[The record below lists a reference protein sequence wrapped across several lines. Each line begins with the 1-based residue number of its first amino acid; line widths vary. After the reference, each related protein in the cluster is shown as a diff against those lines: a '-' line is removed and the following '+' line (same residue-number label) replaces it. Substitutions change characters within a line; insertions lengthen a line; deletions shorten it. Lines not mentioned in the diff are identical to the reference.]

1 MEKEKRIQ
9 MAAGMAREVFTNED
23 TITVTIKY
31 GHLHIIVER
40 ENLICHSVLKRAMGI
55 AEGLGL
61 KMYVDLTPESDGLIV
76 IHESYNI

>member
-1 MEKEKRIQ
+1 MDTEKRIK
-9 MAAGMAREVFTNED
+9 MAAETAKEVFADED
-23 TITVTIKY
+23 TIAVTIEY

-61 KMYVDLTPESDGLIV
+61 KMYVDLTPESSGLIV
-76 IHESYNI
+76 IHEPYYI